1 VEREVTSEKL
11 VVDMRR
17 PNRRTP
23 MKSRK
28 AKTDCFRW
36 AVWRR
41 WCTENMVGA
50 RGENLDTHVAEDAPV
65 CGNVAEDSPLAEIFH
80 ENPLIN
86 DEDDEC
92 ESPYYHTCTMHIL
105 LEKYFIVH
113 VMVCM
118 YIIILTVLYTISF
131 RTCEFGTTMADA
143 CSQKRGPHSAIIFV
157 WTELYACMTVKN

>member
-1 VEREVTSEKL
+1 MHQFVGML
-11 VVDMRR
+11 VALCNQYTLV
-17 PNRRTP
+17 
-23 MKSRK
+23 
-28 AKTDCFRW
+28 
-36 AVWRR
+36 
-41 WCTENMVGA
+41 
-50 RGENLDTHVAEDAPV
+50 LDYTFSMYR
-65 CGNVAEDSPLAEIFH
+65 NVAEDSPLAEIFH